1 MKQSNKYISALVYN
15 GGGGKDTK
23 NIVCKV
29 DFETMSKIT
38 LFLEVVTQIE

>member
-1 MKQSNKYISALVYN
+1 MKQSIKYISALVYN
-15 GGGGKDTK
+15 GGGQDTK

-29 DFETMSKIT
+29 DFETMSKII

>member
-1 MKQSNKYISALVYN
+1 MKQSNKYISASVYN
-15 GGGGKDTK
+15 GGEDTK